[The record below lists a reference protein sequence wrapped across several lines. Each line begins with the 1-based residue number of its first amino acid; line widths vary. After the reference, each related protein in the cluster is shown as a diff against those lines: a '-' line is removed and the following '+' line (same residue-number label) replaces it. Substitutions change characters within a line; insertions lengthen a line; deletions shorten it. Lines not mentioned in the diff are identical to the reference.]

1 MHGES
6 RSEAR
11 MIAFTDPRFAA
22 HAPLG
27 FHPERPERLESAER
41 GLARVTAP
49 ALRRLQ
55 GTPRDAT
62 RAELARVHGERHLD
76 RLESVLL
83 DRGAGFLDGDTYY
96 GPHSRKAAWLAA
108 GSGCALVEAL
118 LADEAD
124 VGVLLA
130 RPPGHH
136 ATRDRAMGFCLL
148 NNVAVAAAHAR
159 TLGAQRV
166 AVIDWDVHHGN
177 GTQHIFAGRDD
188 VLVFNTHQSPHYP
201 GTGAV
206 HEQGVGAGLGYTVN
220 APLPA
225 GLGDGDYAAVFAR
238 LLRPVAASFRP
249 DLVLVSAGFDAHRD
263 DPLGDMQVSAEGFAG
278 LCAVARE
285 IAEDTAGGR
294 LVLALEGGYD
304 LAGLADSVHG
314 CVEVL
319 AGASPGRAPAASAT
333 GEAVLRMLLAEHGR
347 RWKL

>member
-1 MHGES
+1 MTTLLLCEDAMLAHDQG
-6 RSEAR
+6 
-11 MIAFTDPRFAA
+11 PR
-22 HAPLG
+22 
-27 FHPERPERLESAER
+27 HPESPARLQAIVERLR
-41 GLARVTAP
+41 ARPIAGTRWQAP
-49 ALRRLQ
+49 R
-55 GTPRDAT
+55 PAT
-62 RAELARVHGERHLD
+62 RGQIERVHTAAYVDEVERVRGTWAQLD
-76 RLESVLL
+76 EDVTLSAGSV
-83 DRGAGFLDGDTYY
+83 DASY
-96 GPHSRKAAWLAA
+96 LAA
-108 GSGCALVEAL
+108 GAAIEAVTAVVRGSARNAFALV
-118 LADEAD
+118 
-124 VGVLLA
+124 

-136 ATRDRAMGFCLL
+136 AEVDRAMGFCVFA
-148 NNVAVAAAHAR
+148 NVAIAAEHAR
-159 TLGAQRV
+159 RELGVQRV
-166 AVIDWDVHHGN
+166 LVIDWDVHHGN

-201 GTGAV
+201 GTGEV
-206 HEQGVGAGLGYTVN
+206 YEQGVGAGLGYTVN

-263 DPLGDMQVSAEGFAG
+263 DPLGEMQVTAEGFAG

-304 LAGLADSVHG
+304 LQGLADSVHG

-319 AGASPGRAPAASAT
+319 AGASPGKPPAASLA
-333 GEAVLRMLLAEHGR
+333 GEAVLRMLVAEHGR

>member
-1 MHGES
+1 MTTLLLCDDS
-6 RSEAR
+6 
-11 MIAFTDPRFAA
+11 MLA
-22 HAPLG
+22 HDQGPQ
-27 FHPERPERLESAER
+27 HPESPARLRAIVERLR
-41 GLARVTAP
+41 ARPVAGTRWQAP
-49 ALRRLQ
+49 R
-55 GTPRDAT
+55 PAT
-62 RAELARVHGERHLD
+62 RAEALRVHSPAYVELV
-76 RLESVLL
+76 EQV
-83 DRGAGFLDGDTYY
+83 RGAWARLDEDVTLSAGSVDASY
-96 GPHSRKAAWLAA
+96 LAA
-108 GSGCALVEAL
+108 GAVIEAVEAVVGGAASNAFALV
-118 LADEAD
+118 
-124 VGVLLA
+124 

-136 ATRDRAMGFCLL
+136 AEVGQAMGFCVLA
-148 NNVAVAAAHAR
+148 NVAIAAEHAR
-159 TLGAQRV
+159 QQLGVQRV
-166 AVIDWDVHHGN
+166 LVIDWDVHHGN

-201 GTGAV
+201 GTGEV
-206 HEQGVGAGLGYTVN
+206 YEQGVGAGLGYTVN

-225 GLGDGDYAAVFAR
+225 GLGDGDYAAVFGR